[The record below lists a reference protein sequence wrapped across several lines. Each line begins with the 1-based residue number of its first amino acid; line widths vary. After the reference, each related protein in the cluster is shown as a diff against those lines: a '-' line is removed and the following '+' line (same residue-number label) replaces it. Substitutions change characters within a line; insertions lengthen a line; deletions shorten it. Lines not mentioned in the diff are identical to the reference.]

1 MFVIHVIG
9 YGVEYDFVDPRELNA
24 SLETKKIAGLF
35 FAGQIN
41 GTTGY
46 EEAASQGIV
55 AGINAASKVWITLKF
70 SFFQIKV
77 QCVPHLLLCTCN
89 FRS

>member
-1 MFVIHVIG
+1 M
-9 YGVEYDFVDPRELNA
+9 YTRYDFVDPRQIKPT
-24 SLETKKIAGLF
+24 LETKKVDGLY

-46 EEAASQGIV
+46 EEAAGQGIV
-55 AGINAASKVWITLKF
+55 AGINAALKVICNLF
-70 SFFQIKV
+70 YMIKIYHVLCMDFV
-77 QCVPHLLLCTCN
+77 QFC

>member
-1 MFVIHVIG
+1 MFYGTSVFLTLITKIEG
-9 YGVEYDFVDPRELNA
+9 YGVEYDFVDHRELNA

-46 EEAASQGIV
+46 EEAASQGII
-55 AGINAASKVWITLKF
+55 AGINAASKVKD
-70 SFFQIKV
+70 FF
-77 QCVPHLLLCTCN
+77 C
-89 FRS
+89 SSD